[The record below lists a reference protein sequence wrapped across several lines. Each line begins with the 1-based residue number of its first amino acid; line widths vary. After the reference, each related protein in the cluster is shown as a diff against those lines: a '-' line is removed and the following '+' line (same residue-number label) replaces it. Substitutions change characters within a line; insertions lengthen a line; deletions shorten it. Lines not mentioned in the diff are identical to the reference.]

1 VMRLSRSAV
10 IMFSPRS
17 GIAPG
22 SRRPE
27 VTPGSPLM
35 VLDSLEIGLE
45 DAETEPP
52 VIIRKAKPQ
61 ITRALAQ
68 SHQDLPGGG

>member
-1 VMRLSRSAV
+1 
-10 IMFSPRS
+10 
-17 GIAPG
+17 
-22 SRRPE
+22 
-27 VTPGSPLM
+27 M

-52 VIIRKAKPQ
+52 VIIGKAKPQ